1 MRKGT
6 ITIAALALQAVGLG
20 VVPVHAATPSPQAV
34 IQSGSAALQAGAYD
48 AAIGNFTKAIDS
60 KQLSKKTA
68 ALTFLNRG
76 LAYQKTGKLV
86 DALADYD
93 YALQLDILTPK
104 LRAVALYN
112 RGLANRKLY
121 RTTLALEDFTNALIL
136 DPRLPQAYNSRANV
150 LRELGY
156 YATAIEDYDSAV
168 RFEHP
173 HLHVPLYGK
182 ALAHAALRE
191 TAPAKTAL
199 TRSLLIK
206 PDYRPAQRLLA
217 RIEGGKIP
225 ADKPTLAAGGMI
237 ANAEPARTRRST
249 TVVAKTNVPTLA
261 PATKSAP
268 AAPKSNRTQVAQ
280 ADAQRTSIAN
290 LAAADVVANPVSAI
304 EKATANVA
312 SDNNPPVP
320 AAKPGST
327 VVAAL
332 APQKE
337 LRDPLL
343 NSWETTIAAPS
354 EPAPQK
360 ADPAPAPRLDPKSYL
375 IQLSAQKDPEIAR
388 DLWARLATKHR
399 DLLGELTPYI
409 IKVETDRKGIIYRIR
424 AGGFE
429 SRERGSRL
437 CSQLKRRKVPCFVTL
452 ASK

>member
-6 ITIAALALQAVGLG
+6 IIIAALAFQAVGLG
-20 VVPVHAATPSPQAV
+20 VAPVHAATPSAQAV

-48 AAIGNFTKAIDS
+48 AAIGNFTKAIES
-60 KQLSKKTA
+60 NELTKKTA
-68 ALTFLNRG
+68 ALTLLNRG
-76 LAYQKTGKLV
+76 LAYQKIGKLV
-86 DALADYD
+86 EALSDYD

-168 RFEHP
+168 RFKHP
-173 HLHVPLYGK
+173 QLHVPLYGK

-191 TAPAKTAL
+191 TGPAKTAL

-206 PDYRPAQRLLA
+206 PNYRPAKRLLA
-217 RIEGGKIP
+217 RIDGVAPP
-225 ADKPTLAAGGMI
+225 ADQPALATGGML
-237 ANAEPARTRRST
+237 ARTGAGRPST
-249 TVVAKTNVPTLA
+249 TVVAKNNVPSSLPTA
-261 PATKSAP
+261 KSPPATT
-268 AAPKSNRTQVAQ
+268 KSNRTEIARIGS
-280 ADAQRTSIAN
+280 ARSPIAN
-290 LAAADVVANPVSAI
+290 LAAADVVASPVSAN
-304 EKATANVA
+304 EKATVNVA
-312 SDNNPPVP
+312 PEEDTPNTGI
-320 AAKPGST
+320 KPGRT

-332 APQKE
+332 DPQTE
-337 LRDPLL
+337 LQDPLL
-343 NSWETTIAAPS
+343 SGWEATVATPPEPALEKTAAAAAP
-354 EPAPQK
+354 
-360 ADPAPAPRLDPKSYL
+360 PRLDPKSYL
-375 IQLSAQKDPEIAR
+375 IQLSAQKDPDIASA
-388 DLWARLATKHR
+388 LWTRLATKHR

-409 IKVETDRKGIIYRIR
+409 IKVETDRKGVIYRIR

-437 CSQLKRRKVPCFVTL
+437 CSALKRRRVPCFVTL

>member
-1 MRKGT
+1 M
-6 ITIAALALQAVGLG
+6 
-20 VVPVHAATPSPQAV
+20 
-34 IQSGSAALQAGAYD
+34 
-48 AAIGNFTKAIDS
+48 
-60 KQLSKKTA
+60 
-68 ALTFLNRG
+68 TFLNRG
-76 LAYQKTGKLV
+76 LAYQKAGRLV
-86 DALADYD
+86 DAMADYD
-93 YALQLDILTPK
+93 YALQLDILTSK

-168 RFEHP
+168 RFKHP

-217 RIEGGKIP
+217 RIEGGKAP
-225 ADKPTLAAGGMI
+225 AERPTLATGGMI
-237 ANAEPARTRRST
+237 ANAETGTGRPST
-249 TVVAKTNVPTLA
+249 TVVAKTNVPTLV
-261 PATKSAP
+261 PPSKSAP
-268 AAPKSNRTQVAQ
+268 ATPKANRTEVARN
-280 ADAQRTSIAN
+280 DTKRTPIAN
-290 LAAADVVANPVSAI
+290 LATSDVVASPVSAN
-304 EKATANVA
+304 EKASVNVA
-312 SDNNPPVP
+312 ADETPPTP

-332 APQKE
+332 APQPE

-343 NSWETTIAAPS
+343 NGWQTTIAEPS
-354 EPAPQK
+354 EPATQK

-388 DLWARLATKHR
+388 DLWTRLATKHR
-399 DLLGELTPYI
+399 DLLGDLTPYI

-437 CSQLKRRKVPCFVTL
+437 CSQLKRRRVPCFVTL